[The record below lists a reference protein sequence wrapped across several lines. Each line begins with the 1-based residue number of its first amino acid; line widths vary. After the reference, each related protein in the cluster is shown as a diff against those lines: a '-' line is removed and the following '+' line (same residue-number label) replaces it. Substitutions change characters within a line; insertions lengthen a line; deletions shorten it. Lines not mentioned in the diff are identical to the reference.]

1 MQGSIVF
8 LFSDPNVDALCYEN
22 DYTTMKLHETQTKAK
37 TMFGEIRKV

>member
-8 LFSDPNVDALCYEN
+8 LFSDPNVDVLCDEK